1 MLDLLAVVP
10 LDHLGTAV
18 GAGAASYVQSMMQ
31 GLVEETT
38 VIGAPGSTSAHAS
51 LVLLGFVIGLFAEMR
66 KSE

>member
-10 LDHLGTAV
+10 LDHLGTTV
-18 GAGAASYVQSMMQ
+18 GAGAASYVQNMVQ

-38 VIGAPGSTSAHAS
+38 VSGAPGSMSAHAS

-66 KSE
+66 KPD

>member
-18 GAGAASYVQSMMQ
+18 GAGAASYVQSMVQ
-31 GLVEETT
+31 GLFDETT
-38 VIGAPGSTSAHAS
+38 IGAQGSMSAHAS
-51 LVLLGFVIGLFAEMR
+51 LVLLGFVIGLCAEMR

>member
-18 GAGAASYVQSMMQ
+18 GAGAAAYVQSMVQ
-31 GLVEETT
+31 GLVQETT
-38 VIGAPGSTSAHAS
+38 TVGAPGSMSAHAS
-51 LVLLGFVIGLFAEMR
+51 LVVLGFVIGLCAEMR